1 MSEASDNSPNPQSI
15 SPANRKPL
23 LGMSFLVVE
32 DYPLNVM
39 FARRLLEGWGGQI
52 DVATDGQ
59 QALEMLNPARHTM
72 VFMDLQMP
80 VMDGYESARRMRER
94 GETLPIIALTADT
107 TVDIENQVQ
116 ANGLNDILTKPLQAD
131 RLLKLILA
139 YQSSGIK

>member
-1 MSEASDNSPNPQSI
+1 MSEALSNSSTPQPVP
-15 SPANRKPL
+15 PANRKPL

-32 DYPLNVM
+32 DYPLNIL
-39 FARRLLEGWGGQI
+39 FARRLLEGWGGHI
-52 DVATDGQ
+52 DVATNGQ
-59 QALEMLNPARHTM
+59 QALEMLDPGRHTM
-72 VFMDLQMP
+72 VLMDLQMP

-131 RLLKLILA
+131 RLLKLIMS
-139 YQSSGIK
+139 YQSPGTK

>member
-1 MSEASDNSPNPQSI
+1 MSEAPNNSSTPQR
-15 SPANRKPL
+15 PADRKPL
-23 LGMSFLVVE
+23 LGMTFLVVE
-32 DYPLNVM
+32 DYPLNVL
-39 FARRLLEGWGGQI
+39 FAKRLLEGWGGQI
-52 DVATDGQ
+52 DVASNGQ
-59 QALEMLNPARHTM
+59 QALELLNPSRHVM

-107 TVDIENQVQ
+107 TAEIEDEVH

-139 YQSSGIK
+139 YQSSGEK